1 MSALGRIGRAD
12 PMRRR
17 VLSGAGA
24 LAGLV
29 LADVRQALAQ
39 APVRPPGEAI
49 PAPVGSALTQ
59 PRLAG
64 EGRLRWFGLA
74 IYDAR
79 LFVPVEGM
87 DPARYAR
94 TPFALELQYA
104 RALAGEDIA
113 QAWAGARWQ
122 PTARCAHR
130 WRWSNCLCSCCCR
143 RSTAARRDW
152 TWR

>member
-1 MSALGRIGRAD
+1 
-12 PMRRR
+12 MRRR
-17 VLSGAGA
+17 LLIGASA
-24 LAGLV
+24 LAGLALSGV
-29 LADVRQALAQ
+29 TQALAEPS
-39 APVRPPGEAI
+39 ARAMSEAI
-49 PAPVGSALTQ
+49 PAPVGSALLQ

-64 EGRLRWFGLA
+64 EGRMRWFGLA

-113 QAWAGARWQ
+113 QASLKEMTRMEFG
-122 PTARCAHR
+122 
-130 WRWSNCLCSCCCR
+130 
-143 RSTAARRDW
+143 TAAQLSLIHI
-152 TWR
+152 